1 MSNASAEPDT
11 NEAELQHRFAE
22 QLRPLLPLL
31 PVSFRLERHLQLRL
45 GHKDIRIN
53 GISDDRK
60 SVSGRYDLL
69 VCVDEK
75 PAVMAEFKKPGTA
88 LTQDDFKQALSY
100 ARLHDPF
107 APLTF
112 VSNGSES
119 HLFYTPSGDAVD
131 PDDQQAG
138 ALVALLAKAATL
150 ASAPAA
156 HAIDVLLGSSPAV
169 WQALCQTLSEQH
181 LARLSAPIEN
191 FRFPLVPG
199 YSIPREACLKLL
211 HHHRE
216 GAGFL
221 LLHGPPLSGVTNT
234 LAQLARAGS
243 DAPMLFVDTHRWTN
257 VLQFLANTLSQE
269 LAIEVSLDK
278 LRGWLNA
285 RQGLVGLT
293 LMLDGLPA
301 EGFEELVDFAR
312 RKLLRLVV
320 GMPTASYQRDQTRSG
335 RLQAGLLSE
344 ADQVLALTPFT
355 DWELRAA
362 EQVLLKRF
370 NFSFQAGFVHTHEL
384 RWPRA
389 LRVVVATVDQE
400 MKPTRPD
407 APDQPASDSSATL
420 ADAPRGQI
428 ELSGIP
434 GISLLTAC
442 HKAFVGP
449 RSQLSDLRRVAEVYL
464 HELEQTIT
472 HLKPALTQVGV
483 FSIADRLAEDE
494 LGEQRQ
500 ARLLEQGLLC
510 WLDPLEGPPRLRIPL
525 EELLAHHIADIWAE
539 QLRTTFEFE
548 AKLDELLRLTVRCP
562 LHEITLAAALARA
575 TETDLARRGQA
586 VQLLLARE
594 PRFVPLG
601 LDPEGSGATLV
612 EMQNKAPWLVL
623 SHLAVE
629 DLESPL
635 DHLRMF
641 AYMGALPALLQ
652 RPSRPEDPDPVTS
665 YRLYGLRDGRLIP
678 APENGILEPLQQA
691 IFYRTQH
698 CPSLLTTL
706 AEAAHQSNDYFV
718 AGRVLAVAMQFEN
731 CVVQALYEV
740 AESVLTHLQPWF
752 RAQLVP
758 ADAPGS
764 KIED

>member
-1 MSNASAEPDT
+1 MSNDSAEPDT
-11 NEAELQHRFAE
+11 NEAELQYQFAE
-22 QLRPLLPLL
+22 QLRLLLPLL

-53 GISDDRK
+53 GLSDDRK

-75 PAVMAEFKKPGTA
+75 PVVMAEFKKPGTA
-88 LTQDDFKQALSY
+88 LTPENFKQAFSY

-107 APLTF
+107 TPLTF
-112 VSNGSES
+112 VSNGTES
-119 HLFYTPSGDAVD
+119 RLFYTSSGDDVD

-138 ALVALLAKAATL
+138 ALVDLLAKASTL
-150 ASAPAA
+150 ASTSAA
-156 HAIDVLLGSSPAV
+156 HAIDVLLGSSTAV
-169 WQALCQTLSEQH
+169 WKALCQNLSEQH
-181 LARLSAPIEN
+181 LALLSAPIGD
-191 FRFPLVPG
+191 FLYPLVPG
-199 YSIPREACLKLL
+199 YSIPREACLKLQ
-211 HHHRE
+211 HYHRE
-216 GAGFL
+216 GAEFL
-221 LLHGPPLSGVTNT
+221 LLHGPPLAGVTNT

-243 DAPMLFVDTHRWTN
+243 DAPMLYVDTHRWPN

-269 LAIEVSLDK
+269 LAIEVSQDK

-285 RQGLVGLT
+285 RQGLAGLT
-293 LMLDGLPA
+293 LILDGLPA

-320 GMPTASYQRDQTRSG
+320 GMPTACYQRDQTRSG

-344 ADQVLALTPFT
+344 ANEVVTLTPFT

-362 EQVLLKRF
+362 EQVLIKTF
-370 NFSFQAGFVHTHEL
+370 NFSFLAGFIHTHEL

-407 APDQPASDSSATL
+407 STNQHASDPSATL
-420 ADAPRGQI
+420 ADTQRGHI

-434 GISLLTAC
+434 GINLLAAC
-442 HKAFVGP
+442 QRAFGGQ
-449 RSQLSDLRRVAEVYL
+449 RSQLSDLRRVAKVYL

-472 HLKPALTQVGV
+472 QREPALTQGGV
-483 FSIADRLAEDE
+483 FSIADHLAEDE
-494 LGEQRQ
+494 LGEHRQ

-510 WLDPLEGPPRLRIPL
+510 WLDPLKGSSRLRIPL
-525 EELLAHHIADIWAE
+525 EELLAHHIADIWSE
-539 QLRTTFEFE
+539 QLRTTSQFE
-548 AKLDELLRLTVRCP
+548 AKLDELLRLTLRCP

-575 TETDLARRGQA
+575 TETDLALRGQA

-601 LDPEGSGATLV
+601 LDPEGSGTTLV

-641 AYMGALPALLQ
+641 AYMGAIPALLQ

-706 AEAAHQSNDYFV
+706 AEAAQQSKDYFV
-718 AGRVLAVAMQFEN
+718 AGRVLTVAMQFEN
-731 CVVQALYEV
+731 CLIQELYEV
-740 AESVLTHLQPWF
+740 AESVRKSLQPWF
-752 RAQLVP
+752 QAQLVL

-764 KIED
+764 NTED